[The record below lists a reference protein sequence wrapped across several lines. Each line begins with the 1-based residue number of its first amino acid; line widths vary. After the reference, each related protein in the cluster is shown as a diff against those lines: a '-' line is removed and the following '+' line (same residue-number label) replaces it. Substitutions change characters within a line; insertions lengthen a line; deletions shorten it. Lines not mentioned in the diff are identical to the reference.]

1 MFALVDCNS
10 CYASCEQI
18 FRPELRGKPVVV
30 LSNNDG
36 FIVARS
42 KEAKL
47 LGLKDLQPFFHIK
60 EILKQNDVAIFS
72 SNYPLYGDIS
82 HRVMTSLKVFSPQVE
97 IYSIDEMF
105 LNFDGMGWDLKE
117 YGQEI
122 KQKLWQDIRMPV
134 GIGIGPTKT
143 LTKLANHAAKKIPTC
158 DGVCVLDK
166 EHKWQWLQKRLPVTK
181 VWGVGTRLAKR
192 LERYQIRSAYDLARA
207 DCKTL
212 RRDVNVNLERTI
224 NELNGI
230 ACYPLEEQPPAKK
243 QIYCT
248 RSFSQKLTELLP
260 IKQAVAVYASRAAEK
275 LRAQNSLA
283 QSIHVFLNTSPF
295 EGNYYS
301 KSTVCQTRCPTND
314 SREIIAT
321 VMKGI
326 ESIFIP
332 GHRYLKAGIGLMDVC
347 NRSFNQYDLFH
358 SGQSPQA
365 DKVMRVLD
373 KTNLEH
379 GRNTLF
385 LGAEGVV
392 RKWSMRQQY
401 KSPSY
406 TTKWTD
412 IPVVKCDNRR
422 PKQSTK
428 AVKEEIPSVV
438 LRV

>member
-42 KEAKL
+42 KEAKQ
-47 LGLKDLQPFFHIK
+47 LGLEDLQPFFK
-60 EILKQNDVAIFS
+60 VEAMLKQHNVAIFS

-82 HRVMTSLKVFSPQVE
+82 HRVMSTLKVFSPEVE
-97 IYSIDEMF
+97 VYSIDEMF

-134 GIGIGPTKT
+134 GVGIGPTKT
-143 LTKLANHAAKKIPTC
+143 LSKLASRAAKTYPQC
-158 DGVCVLDK
+158 HGVCVLD
-166 EHKWQWLQKRLPVTK
+166 EVHKWQWLQKRLPVTK
-181 VWGVGTRLAKR
+181 VWGVGSRLAKR
-192 LERYQIRSAYDLARA
+192 LEKYQVHTVYDLARA
-207 DCKTL
+207 DSKTL
-212 RRDVNVNLERTI
+212 RRDVSVNLERTI

-248 RSFSQKLTELLP
+248 RSFGQKLTELLP

-275 LRAQNSLA
+275 LRGQNSLA
-283 QSIHVFLNTSPF
+283 QSIHVFLHTSPF
-295 EGNYYS
+295 EGNYHS
-301 KSTVCQTRCPTND
+301 RSTVCQTRYPTND
-314 SREIIAT
+314 SREIVAA
-321 VMKGI
+321 VMQGI
-326 ESIFIP
+326 ESIFTP
-332 GHRYLKAGIGLMDVC
+332 GHRYLKAGVGLMDVFD
-347 NRSFNQYDLFH
+347 RSFNQYDLFH
-358 SGQSPQA
+358 SGQSGQS
-365 DKVMRVLD
+365 DKVMQVLD

-392 RKWSMRQQY
+392 RKWAMRQHY

-406 TTKWTD
+406 TTKWAD
-412 IPVVKCDNRR
+412 IPKVSCQRR
-422 PKQSTK
+422 RYSG
-428 AVKEEIPSVV
+428 
-438 LRV
+438 